1 MTAVTTSKKA
11 LERFEA
17 RWQDAL
23 AQERRA
29 AERIEAPPAE
39 PFAPDGEALPQ
50 ELFPQ
55 EIAAWLER
63 FAGRCHEAGLLDDE
77 AHARARDCAR
87 EQREIFT
94 AVDPAALEKMLVEEM
109 NASDA
114 DGR

>member
-17 RWQDAL
+17 RWQEAL

-29 AERIEAPPAE
+29 TERSEAPAAE
-39 PFAPDGEALPQ
+39 PFSPDEEALPQ

-63 FAGRCHEAGLLDDE
+63 FAGRCHEAGLLDDG

-87 EQREIFT
+87 DQREIFAT
-94 AVDPAALEKMLVEEM
+94 IDRAALEKLLIEEM

-114 DGR
+114 SGR